1 MADVPNQTA
10 KNPGSNR
17 EAIENDIVALYRTDW
32 IFGINHRVAKV
43 YVEPKADLGYHAHT
57 FYEIN
62 FILAG
67 EGTHYMGDRSIPATR
82 GDVFI
87 IPPNHRHAYRGAS
100 DNFRIYNLI
109 FHPRFFE
116 MYLSSLRPL
125 PGFLSLFEVEPL
137 MRATGGFF
145 YHILLKDET
154 LAEVTARLDALH
166 ALDQQYESAALI
178 AACECMTIIA
188 ILCEEYER
196 TRAAE
201 YKDDAFFSQ
210 ALTMIFEH
218 LAEPLTI
225 EALAEAV
232 HLSRSSFLRKF
243 NQIIGMSPHRFI
255 QKERIKSAGQ
265 LLRNTDMTVARVAEE
280 VGFYDVS
287 HFVRAFTAAIG
298 YSPTEYRKIK
308 PVKTVENKSAGND
321 YLYRYRFSP

>member
-1 MADVPNQTA
+1 
-10 KNPGSNR
+10 
-17 EAIENDIVALYRTDW
+17 
-32 IFGINHRVAKV
+32 
-43 YVEPKADLGYHAHT
+43 
-57 FYEIN
+57 
-62 FILAG
+62 
-67 EGTHYMGDRSIPATR
+67 
-82 GDVFI
+82 
-87 IPPNHRHAYRGAS
+87 
-100 DNFRIYNLI
+100 
-109 FHPRFFE
+109 
-116 MYLSSLRPL
+116 
-125 PGFLSLFEVEPL
+125 
-137 MRATGGFF
+137 
-145 YHILLKDET
+145 
-154 LAEVTARLDALH
+154 
-166 ALDQQYESAALI
+166 
-178 AACECMTIIA
+178 MTIIA

-225 EALAEAV
+225 EALAEAA

-243 NQIIGMSPHRFI
+243 NQNIGMSPHRFI

-321 YLYRYRFSP
+321 YLYRYRFLP